1 MEYDI
6 NKIRALCDRYFDGET
21 TVDEDLML
29 KAYFMTTEDVPTD
42 LKAVKAMICGME
54 DASKMTYSPAP
65 ANPARTFGNGRLGR
79 IIWGT
84 VAAAASVAICISLF
98 NREIYGYDADG
109 KAITD
114 PQEALESTE
123 CLALLDKLETT
134 INIAELLT
142 QEMENNN

>member
-6 NKIRALCDRYFDGET
+6 NRIRTLCDKYFDGET
-21 TVDEDLML
+21 TVDEEIML
-29 KAYFMTTEDVPTD
+29 KAYFMASAEVPSD
-42 LKAVKAMICGME
+42 LRAVKVMICGME
-54 DASKMTYSPAP
+54 EASKMTYSPAP
-65 ANPARTFGNGRLGR
+65 AKPARSFGNGRFGR

-114 PQEALESTE
+114 PQVALESTV
-123 CLALLDKLETT
+123 LLSHLSKLETT
-134 INIAELLT
+134 IDIAEMIT
-142 QEMENNN
+142 QEMESNN

>member
-6 NKIRALCDRYFDGET
+6 NRIRTLCDKYFDGET
-21 TVDEDLML
+21 TVDEEIML
-29 KAYFMTTEDVPTD
+29 KAYFMASADVPSD
-42 LKAVKAMICGME
+42 LRAVKAMICGLE
-54 DASKMTYSPAP
+54 EASKMTYSPAP
-65 ANPARTFGNGRLGR
+65 AKPARTFGNGRFGR

-114 PQEALESTE
+114 PQEALEGTKY
-123 CLALLDKLETT
+123 LAYLSRLETT
-134 INIAELLT
+134 IDIAQMITL
-142 QEMENNN
+142 EMEDNN

>member
-6 NKIRALCDRYFDGET
+6 NRIRTLCDKYFDGET
-21 TVDEDLML
+21 TVDEEIML
-29 KAYFMTTEDVPTD
+29 KAYFMASADVPSD
-42 LKAVKAMICGME
+42 LRAVKAMICGME

-65 ANPARTFGNGRLGR
+65 AKPARSFGNGRLGR

-114 PQEALESTE
+114 PQEALEGTKY
-123 CLALLDKLETT
+123 LAYLSRLETT
-134 INIAELLT
+134 IDIAQMITL
-142 QEMENNN
+142 EMEDNN

>member
-6 NKIRALCDRYFDGET
+6 NRIRTLCDKYFDGET
-21 TVDEDLML
+21 TVDEEIML
-29 KAYFMTTEDVPTD
+29 KAYFMASADVPSD
-42 LKAVKAMICGME
+42 LRAVKAMICGME
-54 DASKMTYSPAP
+54 EASKMTYSHAP
-65 ANPARTFGNGRLGR
+65 AKPARSFGNGRLGR

-114 PQEALESTE
+114 PQEALEGTKY
-123 CLALLDKLETT
+123 LAYLSRLETT
-134 INIAELLT
+134 IDIAQMITL
-142 QEMENNN
+142 EMEDNN

>member
-6 NKIRALCDRYFDGET
+6 NKIRALCNRYFNGDTSAE
-21 TVDEDLML
+21 EEAAL
-29 KAYFMTTEDVPTD
+29 KEYFSRTEDIPAD
-42 LKAVKAMICGME
+42 LKAVKVMLGGFAE
-54 DASKMTYSPAP
+54 AAAMTYVPA
-65 ANPARTFGNGRLGR
+65 ARKSGKIRR

-84 VAAAASVAICISLF
+84 ITTAASIALCITFF

-114 PQEALESTE
+114 PQVALESTKY
-123 CLALLDKLETT
+123 LAYLSQLETT
-134 INIAELLT
+134 IDIAQMIT

>member
-6 NKIRALCDRYFDGET
+6 NRIRTLCDKYFDGET
-21 TVDEDLML
+21 TVDEEIML
-29 KAYFMTTEDVPTD
+29 KAYFMASAEVPSD
-42 LKAVKAMICGME
+42 LRAVKVMICGME
-54 DASKMTYSPAP
+54 EASKMTYSPAP
-65 ANPARTFGNGRLGR
+65 AQPARSFGNGRFGR

-114 PQEALESTE
+114 PQVALESTV
-123 CLALLDKLETT
+123 LLSHLSKLETT
-134 INIAELLT
+134 IDIAEMIT
-142 QEMENNN
+142 QEMESNN

>member
-6 NKIRALCDRYFDGET
+6 NRIRTLCDKYFDGET
-21 TVDEDLML
+21 TVDEEIML
-29 KAYFMTTEDVPTD
+29 KAYFMTSADVPSD
-42 LKAVKAMICGME
+42 LRAVKAMICGME
-54 DASKMTYSPAP
+54 EASKMTYSPAP
-65 ANPARTFGNGRLGR
+65 AKPARTFGNGRFGR

-98 NREIYGYDADG
+98 NRKIYGYDADG
-109 KAITD
+109 RAITD
-114 PQEALESTE
+114 PQKALESTE
-123 CLALLDKLETT
+123 CLALLDKFETT

>member
-6 NKIRALCDRYFDGET
+6 NRIRTLCDKYFDEET
-21 TVDEDLML
+21 TVDEELML
-29 KAYFMTTEDVPTD
+29 KAYFMTSEDVPTD

-54 DASKMTYSPAP
+54 EASKMTYSPAP
-65 ANPARTFGNGRLGR
+65 AKPARTFGNGRFGR

-84 VAAAASVAICISLF
+84 VAATASVAICISLF

>member
-6 NKIRALCDRYFDGET
+6 NKIRALCDKYFDGET
-21 TVDEDLML
+21 NVDEETLL
-29 KAYFMTTEDVPTD
+29 KAYFIASEDVPSD
-42 LKAVKAMICGME
+42 LRAVKTMICGIE
-54 DASKMTYSPAP
+54 EASKMTYSPAR
-65 ANPARTFGNGRLGR
+65 AEQARTFGNGRFGR

-98 NREIYGYDADG
+98 NHDIYGYDVDG
-109 KAITD
+109 RAITD
-114 PQEALESTE
+114 PHIALESAE

-142 QEMENNN
+142 QEMEDNN

>member
-6 NKIRALCDRYFDGET
+6 NRIRTLCDKYFDGET
-21 TVDEDLML
+21 TVDEEIML
-29 KAYFMTTEDVPTD
+29 KAYFMTSADVPSD
-42 LKAVKAMICGME
+42 LRAVKAMICGME
-54 DASKMTYSPAP
+54 EASKMTYSPAP
-65 ANPARTFGNGRLGR
+65 AKPARTFGNGRFGR

-114 PQEALESTE
+114 PQEALEGTKY
-123 CLALLDKLETT
+123 LAYLSRLETT
-134 INIAELLT
+134 IDIAQMITL
-142 QEMENNN
+142 EMEDNN

>member
-6 NKIRALCDRYFDGET
+6 NRIRTLCDKYFDGET
-21 TVDEDLML
+21 TVDEEIML
-29 KAYFMTTEDVPTD
+29 KAYFMTSADVPSD
-42 LKAVKAMICGME
+42 LRAVKAMICGME
-54 DASKMTYSPAP
+54 EASKMTYSPAP
-65 ANPARTFGNGRLGR
+65 AKPARSFGNGRFGR

-114 PQEALESTE
+114 PQEALEGTKY
-123 CLALLDKLETT
+123 LAYLSRLETT
-134 INIAELLT
+134 IDIAQMITL
-142 QEMENNN
+142 EMEDNN

>member
-6 NKIRALCDRYFDGET
+6 NRIRTLCDKYFDGET
-21 TVDEDLML
+21 TVDEEIML
-29 KAYFMTTEDVPTD
+29 KAYFMASADVPSD
-42 LKAVKAMICGME
+42 LRAVKAMICGME
-54 DASKMTYSPAP
+54 EVSKMTYSPAP
-65 ANPARTFGNGRLGR
+65 AKPARTFGNGRFGR

-114 PQEALESTE
+114 PQEALEGTKY
-123 CLALLDKLETT
+123 LAYLSRLETT
-134 INIAELLT
+134 IDIAQMITL
-142 QEMENNN
+142 EMEDNN

>member
-6 NKIRALCDRYFDGET
+6 NRIRTLCDKYFDGET
-21 TVDEDLML
+21 TVDEEIML
-29 KAYFMTTEDVPTD
+29 KAYFMASADVPSD
-42 LKAVKAMICGME
+42 LRAVKAMICGME
-54 DASKMTYSPAP
+54 EASKMTYSPAP
-65 ANPARTFGNGRLGR
+65 AKPARSFGNGIFGR

-114 PQEALESTE
+114 PQEALEGTKY
-123 CLALLDKLETT
+123 LAYLSRLETT
-134 INIAELLT
+134 IDIAQMITL
-142 QEMENNN
+142 EMEDNN

>member
-21 TVDEDLML
+21 TVDEEIMV
-29 KAYFMTTEDVPTD
+29 KTYFIASADVPSD
-42 LKAVKAMICGME
+42 LRAVKAMICGME

-114 PQEALESTE
+114 PHIALESTE
-123 CLALLDKLETT
+123 CLALLGKLETT
-134 INIAELLT
+134 IDIAELLT

>member
-6 NKIRALCDRYFDGET
+6 NRIRTLCDKYFDGET
-21 TVDEDLML
+21 TVDEEIML
-29 KAYFMTTEDVPTD
+29 KAYFMTSADVPSD
-42 LKAVKAMICGME
+42 LRAVKAMICGME
-54 DASKMTYSPAP
+54 EASKMTYSPAP
-65 ANPARTFGNGRLGR
+65 AKPARSFGNGRLGR

-114 PQEALESTE
+114 PQEALEGTKY
-123 CLALLDKLETT
+123 LAYLSRLETT
-134 INIAELLT
+134 IDIAQMITL
-142 QEMENNN
+142 EMEDNN

>member
-6 NKIRALCDRYFDGET
+6 NRIRTLCDKYFDGET
-21 TVDEDLML
+21 TADEEIML
-29 KAYFMTTEDVPTD
+29 KAYFMVSAEVPSD
-42 LKAVKAMICGME
+42 LRAVKMMICGME
-54 DASKMTYSPAP
+54 EASKMTYSPVSAK
-65 ANPARTFGNGRLGR
+65 PARTFGNGRLGR

-109 KAITD
+109 RAITD
-114 PQEALESTE
+114 PQKALESTE

-134 INIAELLT
+134 IDIAELLT

>member
-6 NKIRALCDRYFDGET
+6 NRIRTLCDKYFDGET
-21 TVDEDLML
+21 TVDEEIML
-29 KAYFMTTEDVPTD
+29 KAYFMASADVPSD
-42 LKAVKAMICGME
+42 LRAVKAMICGME

-65 ANPARTFGNGRLGR
+65 AKPARSFGNGRFGR

-98 NREIYGYDADG
+98 NHEIYGYDADG

-114 PQEALESTE
+114 PQEALEGTKY
-123 CLALLDKLETT
+123 LAYLSRLETT
-134 INIAELLT
+134 IDIVQMITL
-142 QEMENNN
+142 EMENNN

>member
-6 NKIRALCDRYFDGET
+6 NRIRTLCDKYFDGET
-21 TVDEDLML
+21 TVDEEIML
-29 KAYFMTTEDVPTD
+29 KAYFMASAEVPSD
-42 LKAVKAMICGME
+42 LRAVKVMICGME
-54 DASKMTYSPAP
+54 EASKMTYSPAP
-65 ANPARTFGNGRLGR
+65 AKPARSFGNGRFGR

-114 PQEALESTE
+114 PQVALESTV
-123 CLALLDKLETT
+123 LLSHLSKLETT
-134 INIAELLT
+134 IDIAEMIT

>member
-6 NKIRALCDRYFDGET
+6 NRIRALCDKYFDGET
-21 TVDEDLML
+21 TVDEEIML
-29 KAYFMTTEDVPTD
+29 KAYFMTSKDVPTD

-54 DASKMTYSPAP
+54 EASKMTYSPAP
-65 ANPARTFGNGRLGR
+65 AKPARTFGNGRFGR

-84 VAAAASVAICISLF
+84 VAATASVAICISLF